1 MFVFSNFD
9 KDAIG
14 FYVIIIITML
24 TISNVVAG
32 KIVSGGDNALVY
44 FYSSLICSVSG
55 LLYIVAPIITGIFF
69 MIPVFE
75 GV

>member
-1 MFVFSNFD
+1 
-9 KDAIG
+9 
-14 FYVIIIITML
+14 
-24 TISNVVAG
+24 VAG